1 MPINRNSRRGTYL
14 GLAFLVCLVLVVFYP
29 VVGFDFIN
37 LDVTEQ
43 VTGISGTEGFGWAT
57 VKDVFT
63 WTKLSYY
70 PVRSLT
76 YAIDRQFW
84 GSDPGGFK
92 ATNLLFHLVSTCL
105 LYALILRLFAI
116 ARLPS
121 NEEASW
127 RETLAA
133 ACGAG
138 LFAIHP
144 LVVEPVVWV
153 PGREELLLTLAG
165 LGAVHLHI
173 TARQLEAA
181 GAPRWKIYICHAG
194 TVLCCLLACLSN
206 AVGAVWALLITALD
220 RIVLV
225 GRDWRK
231 IFRATAALWAVTMV
245 TIILKA
251 MATVEVEY
259 EHPEYFSVERLV
271 IISKAYASN
280 LKAIVWP
287 TNLTMDYLPY
297 VRGAHWQ
304 FDIAVGV
311 ACVLATIAVVYL
323 ARRRQ
328 LFLFAVA
335 WFLLALAPV
344 AQIMPHHIHR
354 ADRFLYL
361 PLAGLGILLATGILW
376 ISRKT
381 RSPLGGA
388 ALVGGLILLFA
399 GLNYASSRQVWTW
412 RDSISLWSRRLQV
425 QPESLLAHKCLGDAL
440 AVVERLPEAAPHY
453 EWVLARLPD
462 DFRTLHN
469 YAMYLSLSSESTEE
483 DFLKAIQMAEKGFR
497 ITKGEKPRLR
507 RTLSLAHMNYASL
520 LRSEGRYQEAVE
532 HLQAAMDADPEYQK
546 PMLNLAL
553 LLASCEDPSIRSPQ
567 AAVKLAEKA
576 ISVGAGP
583 DLIPLSVL
591 ASIYAHTGDLAN
603 AIQTLDRAIEM
614 ARRKQTTQWVEELE
628 MLKAD
633 YERQANERD

>member
-1 MPINRNSRRGTYL
+1 MASNRNSRRGTYL
-14 GLAFLVCLVLVVFYP
+14 GLAFLVCLVLAVFHP

-43 VTGISGTEGFGWAT
+43 VTGVSETESFGWAT
-57 VKDVFT
+57 IKDAFT

-76 YAIDRQFW
+76 YAIDRHIW
-84 GSDPGGFK
+84 GKDSGGFK
-92 ATNLLFHLVSTCL
+92 ATNLLFHLASVCL
-105 LYALILRLFAI
+105 LYVLILRLFAI
-116 ARLPS
+116 ARLPADG
-121 NEEASW
+121 EATW

-153 PGREELLLTLAG
+153 PGREELLMTLAG

-181 GAPRWKIYICHAG
+181 TAPRWKICICHVG
-194 TVLCCLLACLSN
+194 TVVCCVLACLSN
-206 AVGAVWALLITALD
+206 AVGVVLALLITALD

-231 IFRATAALWAVTMV
+231 IFGATAALWGVAMI

-259 EHPEYFSVERLV
+259 EHPEYFSIERLV
-271 IISKAYASN
+271 IISKAYSSN
-280 LKAIVWP
+280 LAAILWP
-287 TNLTMDYLPY
+287 TNLTMDYLPF
-297 VRGAHWQ
+297 VRGPHWKL
-304 FDIAVGV
+304 DVAVAI
-311 ACVLATIAVVYL
+311 ACVLATIGVVWY

-328 LFLFAVA
+328 MFFFAVA

-344 AQIMPHHIHR
+344 AQVMPHHIHR

-361 PLAGLGILLATGILW
+361 PLVGLGILLATGILW
-376 ISRKT
+376 VSRKI
-381 RSPLGGA
+381 RSPLGDA
-388 ALVGGLILLFA
+388 ALVGGMILLFA

-412 RDSISLWSRRLQV
+412 RDSISMWSRRLQV

-440 AVVERLPEAAPHY
+440 AIVERLPEAAPHY

-469 YAMYLSLSSESTEE
+469 YAMYLALSPESTEK
-483 DFLKAIQMAEKGFR
+483 DFLRAIQMADRGFR

-520 LRSEGRYQEAVE
+520 LRSEGRYGEAVE

-576 ISVGAGP
+576 ISVESGP
-583 DLIPLSVL
+583 TLIPLSVL
-591 ASIYAHTGDLAN
+591 ASIYAQAGDLAK
-603 AIQTLDRAIEM
+603 AIQTLDRAIET
-614 ARRKQTTQWVEELE
+614 ARRDQATQWVEELE
-628 MLKAD
+628 TLKAD
-633 YERQANERD
+633 YQRQANERD